1 MHCPELRVVGEV
13 FRNNSD
19 VLLRLLALPLTL
31 LTIGETR
38 KDGVLF
44 LAEALIL
51 NRQKW
56 ADDDSD
62 AVNLEIRRE
71 AVRRHEQMAKTDP
84 NFNAVSNAKAILAEL
99 LREDTIKRPL
109 EALLYAAAMY
119 AWAAVECA
127 VKDVWAIAI
136 NLRPKELGHRA
147 LLGVPAEL
155 ASGGI
160 SSKQIS
166 VGLLAKHDFDLR
178 GKIGTILAE
187 KYDFTGVEGMRQAY
201 SAAFG
206 KQATIEAAFSS
217 DRLSELE
224 AVRHLVAH
232 RAGVVD
238 EEFLRRTKRGDS
250 IGQPVALGGT
260 ILPDLVNAAIA
271 CTTSLLRFVDG
282 SMREP

>member
-1 MHCPELRVVGEV
+1 M
-13 FRNNSD
+13 
-19 VLLRLLALPLTL
+19 
-31 LTIGETR
+31 
-38 KDGVLF
+38 KD
-44 LAEALIL
+44 
-51 NRQKW
+51 
-56 ADDDSD
+56 
-62 AVNLEIRRE
+62 
-71 AVRRHEQMAKTDP
+71 T
-84 NFNAVSNAKAILAEL
+84 
-99 LREDTIKRPL
+99 
-109 EALLYAAAMY
+109 
-119 AWAAVECA
+119 
-127 VKDVWAIAI
+127 WAIAI

-160 SSKQIS
+160 SSKQVS

-206 KQATIEAAFSS
+206 KQGTIEAAFSS

-238 EEFLRRTKRGDS
+238 EEFLRRTKRHDS
-250 IGQPVALGGT
+250 IGQPVDLGGT
-260 ILPDLVNAAIA
+260 ILPDMVNAAIA
-271 CTTSLLRFVDG
+271 STTSLLLFVDG
-282 SMREP
+282 SMRES